1 MSSSSVEQ
9 IKSRLNIVDVVQS
22 YIKLQKAGANLKAN
36 CPFHSEKTPS
46 FFVSPARESWHCF
59 GCNRGGD
66 MFAFV
71 MEIEGVEFVE
81 ALKILANRAGI
92 ELAPID
98 SKHKNER
105 ARLLKLIDDA
115 KNFYESELKKN
126 KEAIDYLKERGLK
139 EETIKEFGI
148 GFAPGPPA
156 SGWRNLYD
164 FLKNRSYSDS
174 EMEKAGLVIKSDK
187 PQAGDYDRFRSR
199 IMFPL
204 FNYSGQAVGFSGRI
218 FRNPVSGN
226 FETGFQEKEQ
236 AKYINTPQTILY
248 DKSKLLY
255 GLEKA
260 KNEIRI
266 KDGCILVE
274 GQMDVIMS
282 HQAGVK
288 NTVAVSGTAL
298 TDEHLRTIKR
308 LTEKLIMAF
317 DSDEAG
323 FNASSRGIDLALAQ
337 GFELKI
343 APVPFGKDPA
353 DAIKENPAEWAK
365 AVEGAKNIIEFY
377 LESFAKS
384 VPLSES
390 RKKIEKIVLPYV
402 SLLPSEME
410 KAHWVSEIARRLG
423 INDDAVWQE
432 LKKIKFEPPH
442 LREKGAVQSEKKVLS
457 RLNLLKNRLIGFIF
471 WQKDSED
478 AELKMSFDKIIKRR
492 GLDLNEIKGKID
504 IDKLIFEIELF
515 YGGKDSLKEEFERLD
530 LELSKEELRTK
541 LGRIAEAIKKAEL
554 SGDKIKMKEN
564 LNDFY
569 NFTKKLNELK

>member
-1 MSSSSVEQ
+1 
-9 IKSRLNIVDVVQS
+9 
-22 YIKLQKAGANLKAN
+22 
-36 CPFHSEKTPS
+36 
-46 FFVSPARESWHCF
+46 
-59 GCNRGGD
+59 
-66 MFAFV
+66 
-71 MEIEGVEFVE
+71 
-81 ALKILANRAGI
+81 
-92 ELAPID
+92 
-98 SKHKNER
+98 
-105 ARLLKLIDDA
+105 
-115 KNFYESELKKN
+115 
-126 KEAIDYLKERGLK
+126 
-139 EETIKEFGI
+139 
-148 GFAPGPPA
+148 
-156 SGWRNLYD
+156 
-164 FLKNRSYSDS
+164 
-174 EMEKAGLVIKSDK
+174 
-187 PQAGDYDRFRSR
+187 
-199 IMFPL
+199 
-204 FNYSGQAVGFSGRI
+204 SGRI
-218 FRNPVSGN
+218 FHLAVSPPSGG
-226 FETGFQEKEQ
+226 ETAHGQ

-343 APVPFGKDPA
+343 ASVPFGKDPA

-377 LESFAKS
+377 LESFTKS
-384 VPLSES
+384 VPLPES

-432 LKKIKFEPPH
+432 LKKIKFEPSP
-442 LREKGAVQSEKKVLS
+442 LQEKGAVQSEKKVLS

>member
-1 MSSSSVEQ
+1 
-9 IKSRLNIVDVVQS
+9 
-22 YIKLQKAGANLKAN
+22 
-36 CPFHSEKTPS
+36 
-46 FFVSPARESWHCF
+46 
-59 GCNRGGD
+59 

-81 ALKILANRAGI
+81 ALKILASRAGI

-139 EETIKEFGI
+139 EETMKEFGI

-156 SGWRNLYD
+156 NGWRNLYD

-204 FNYSGQAVGFSGRI
+204 YNYSGQAVGFSGRI
-218 FRNPVSGN
+218 FHLAVSPPSGG
-226 FETGFQEKEQ
+226 ETAHGQ

-343 APVPFGKDPA
+343 ASVPFGKDPA

-377 LESFAKS
+377 LESFTKS
-384 VPLSES
+384 VPLPES

-432 LKKIKFEPPH
+432 LKKIKFEPSP
-442 LREKGAVQSEKKVLS
+442 LQEKGAVQSEKKVLS

>member
-9 IKSRLNIVDVVQS
+9 IKSRLNIVDVVQG

-81 ALKILANRAGI
+81 ALKILASRAGI

-139 EETIKEFGI
+139 EETMKEFGI

-156 SGWRNLYD
+156 NGWRNLYD

-204 FNYSGQAVGFSGRI
+204 YNYSGQAVGFSGRI
-218 FRNPVSGN
+218 FHLAVSPPSGG
-226 FETGFQEKEQ
+226 ETAHGQ

-343 APVPFGKDPA
+343 ASVPFGKDPA

-377 LESFAKS
+377 LESFTKS
-384 VPLSES
+384 VPLPES

-432 LKKIKFEPPH
+432 LKKIKFEPSP
-442 LREKGAVQSEKKVLS
+442 LQEKGAVQSEKKVLS

>member
-9 IKSRLNIVDVVQS
+9 IKSRLNIVDVVQG

-156 SGWRNLYD
+156 NGWRNLYD

-204 FNYSGQAVGFSGRI
+204 YNYSGQAVGFSGRI
-218 FRNPVSGN
+218 FGEDSKMG
-226 FETGFQEKEQ
+226 
-236 AKYINTPQTILY
+236 KYINTPQTILY

-288 NTVAVSGTAL
+288 NTIAVSGTAL

-323 FNASSRGIDLALAQ
+323 FNASSRGIDLAFAQ

-343 APVPFGKDPA
+343 ASVPFGKDPA
-353 DAIKENPAEWAK
+353 DAIKENPAEWTK

-377 LESFAKS
+377 LESFTKS
-384 VPLSES
+384 VPPPES

-402 SLLPSEME
+402 LLLPSEME

-432 LKKIKFEPPH
+432 LKKIKFEPSP
-442 LREKGAVQSEKKVLS
+442 LQEKGAVQSEKKVLS

-515 YGGKDSLKEEFERLD
+515 YGGKDLLKEEFERLD

>member
-1 MSSSSVEQ
+1 MSSSVEQ
-9 IKSRLNIVDVVQS
+9 IKSRLNIVDVVQG

-36 CPFHSEKTPS
+36 CPFHLEKTPS
-46 FFVSPARESWHCF
+46 FFVSPSRESWHCF

-71 MEIEGVEFVE
+71 MEIEGVEFIE

-139 EETIKEFGI
+139 EETIKEFSI

-156 SGWRNLYD
+156 GGWRNLYD

-174 EMEKAGLVIKSDK
+174 EMEKAGLAIKSDK
-187 PQAGDYDRFRSR
+187 PQAGDYDRFRNR

-204 FNYSGQAVGFSGRI
+204 YNYSGQAVGFSGRI
-218 FRNPVSGN
+218 FGEDSKMG
-226 FETGFQEKEQ
+226 
-236 AKYINTPQTILY
+236 KYINTPQTILY

-282 HQAGVK
+282 HQAGIK
-288 NTVAVSGTAL
+288 NTVAVSGIAL
-298 TDEHLRTIKR
+298 TDEHLRIIKR

-353 DAIKENPAEWAK
+353 DTIKENPAEWEK

-377 LESFAKS
+377 LESFTKS

-402 SLLPSEME
+402 SLLSSEME

-432 LKKIKFEPPH
+432 LKKIKFEPAP
-442 LREKGAVQSEKKVLS
+442 LRGKNAVQSEKKVLS

-471 WQKDSED
+471 WQKDSQD
-478 AELKMSFDKIIKRR
+478 AELKMSIAQIIKKRN
-492 GLDLNEIKGKID
+492 LNLSEIKDKID

-515 YGGKDSLKEEFERLD
+515 YGGKDSLKEELEKLNI
-530 LELSKEELRTK
+530 ELSKEELRTK
-541 LGRIAEAIKKAEL
+541 LGQIAETIKKAEL
-554 SGDKIKMKEN
+554 SGDKIKMEEN